1 MCLCVFYPTW
11 IWRVGNLVS
20 VKGGG
25 GGEGFVGL

>member
-25 GGEGFVGL
+25 GGVIG